1 MDEMD
6 LLVNDIAEV
15 AGDADE
21 AHEILGEHELRL
33 QALEEIL
40 CEADIVRVHECPYC
54 GKEFSDDDADEDYEE

>member
-1 MDEMD
+1 MDKEIQFLFD
-6 LLVNDIAEV
+6 DIAEV

-40 CEADIVRVHECPYC
+40 CDADIVRVHECPYC
-54 GKEFSDDDADEDYEE
+54 GKEFTDDDDEDYEE